1 MKGQERCG
9 TGQCGSQHHSRGG
22 GAAGG
27 ATQPSDELAAGEIA
41 EFGAEESEELAAE
54 LLGEAGV

>member
-1 MKGQERCG
+1 MKGQEEGAEQG
-9 TGQCGSQHHSRGG
+9 TV
-22 GAAGG
+22 AASTPEVGVQQVG

-54 LLGEAGV
+54 LLRRGGV